1 MVGMLQYI
9 EGSVKKHTLNSFIN
23 IRFFVWYR
31 AEQYRIHNIVRT
43 DGFIGIQFDLWKFV
57 IASFINIQV
66 EKN

>member
-9 EGSVKKHTLNSFIN
+9 EGSVKTYSKFFY
-23 IRFFVWYR
+23 IRFFLCDI
-31 AEQYRIHNIVRT
+31 EQNNTKKHNIVRT

-57 IASFINIQV
+57 IASFINIQE